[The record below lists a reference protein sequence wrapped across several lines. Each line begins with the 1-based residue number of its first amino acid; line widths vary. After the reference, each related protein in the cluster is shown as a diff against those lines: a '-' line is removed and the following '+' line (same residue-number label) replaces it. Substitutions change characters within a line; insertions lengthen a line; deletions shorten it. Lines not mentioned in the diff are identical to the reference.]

1 MADCRLTEKNMS
13 NKRFRTTEKA
23 IFIAYCKLKD
33 YPTAK
38 KLARAA
44 RISRTTLYRHHQKA
58 QTIPIDYENYLIKTF
73 TRTVKTLQKRC
84 PDLKI
89 LILRTLVFIYNHKE
103 VFRALFNDNH
113 KEVIKQM
120 LKILK
125 PSIIDEWHL
134 AGDLAKMYNIYA
146 NEVLGVIEA
155 WGAQGFPKGSID
167 QVLSDILYLT
177 DTARQNLAPIR

>member
-1 MADCRLTEKNMS
+1 MS

-38 KLARAA
+38 KLTRVAK
-44 RISRTTLYRHHQKA
+44 ISRTTLYRHHQKA
-58 QTIPIDYENYLIKTF
+58 QTIPLDYENYLIKIYA
-73 TRTVKTLQKRC
+73 KTIRNLIKR
-84 PDLKI
+84 DSGLKI
-89 LILRTLVFIYNHKE
+89 LILRTLIFVYNHRE
-103 VFRALFNDNH
+103 VFKALFGDNH

-155 WGAQGFPKGSID
+155 WGAQGFPKNSID
-167 QVLSDILYLT
+167 QVLNDILYLT
-177 DTARQNLAPIR
+177 DTARQKLLPIK